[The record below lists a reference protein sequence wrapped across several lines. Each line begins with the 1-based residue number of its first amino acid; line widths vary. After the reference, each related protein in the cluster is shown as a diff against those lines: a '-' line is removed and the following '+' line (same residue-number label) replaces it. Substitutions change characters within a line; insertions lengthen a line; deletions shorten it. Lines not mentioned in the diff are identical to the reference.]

1 LLSYWSLTKYDIII
15 SSDDHKRVHAG
26 EKFFVCDWPGCT
38 RSYTQNSH
46 LVWNLYTIYCYFN
59 WITFEWH
66 LQRKH
71 QLIHMEEKPF
81 CMWLADVTIGLSAP
95 VMSLT
100 IRSLTPERNDLFANS
115 LNVGKGSPEA
125 IIWRYGSNKLGFNS
139 YILMT
144 SSEDTKRPLIQMS
157 SKKKKSNKYW
167 FDDWIKLWIK
177 LI

>member
-1 LLSYWSLTKYDIII
+1 MLTNMIYYLFRWPQE
-15 SSDDHKRVHAG
+15 STCGR
-26 EKFFVCDWPGCT
+26 EFFVCDWPGCT

-46 LVWNLYTIYCYFN
+46 LVWIYILFIVISMNYIWMTFTEKNIN
-59 WITFEWH
+59 WFIWKRNH
-66 LQRKH
+66 LH
-71 QLIHMEEKPF
+71 VIGP
-81 CMWLADVTIGLSAP
+81 DVTIGLSAP

-115 LNVGKGSPEA
+115 LNVEKGSPEA
-125 IIWRYGSNKLGFNS
+125 IIWRYGSNKWVLILIFNDFFR
-139 YILMT
+139 
-144 SSEDTKRPLIQMS
+144 DTKRPLIQMS